1 MSDSKDQR
9 WLEDQLNLLT
19 PLQQRVLIL
28 RFGLNGERS
37 RSMSEVGQ
45 ELEIDEE
52 RIRQEEREALKRI
65 RRARP

>member
-1 MSDSKDQR
+1 
-9 WLEDQLNLLT
+9 
-19 PLQQRVLIL
+19 
-28 RFGLNGERS
+28 
-37 RSMSEVGQ
+37 MSEVGE